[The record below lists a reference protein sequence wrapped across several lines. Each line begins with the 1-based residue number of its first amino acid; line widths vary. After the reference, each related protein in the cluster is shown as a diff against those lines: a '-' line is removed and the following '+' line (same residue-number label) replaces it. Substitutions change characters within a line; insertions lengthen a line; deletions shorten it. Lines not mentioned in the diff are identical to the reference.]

1 MLKAE
6 WLVEFAILTVRALYV
21 ALAAWLIFSP

>member
-6 WLVEFAILTVRALYV
+6 WLVEFAILTVGALNV
-21 ALAAWLIFSP
+21 VLAAWLIFSP